1 MVRHRCSEILG
12 IALTH
17 RLFTGAQRSQNGY
30 DNSGQLVSTPGWT
43 TSDSVSAT
51 ENVMRM
57 MAEKYAAP
65 SYQDVV
71 VAIELLNEPLMSE
84 LAGGE
89 GATRG
94 YYWNGFQTVRS
105 VSSTSVII
113 HDGFQNASHWNG
125 FLTGSGAAGAVIDHH
140 EYQCFTNGYVAMSA
154 QEHIATVCSNAR
166 LWGEGQDK
174 FVIVGEWSGAM
185 TDCADA
191 LVSLHRQHPCDRL
204 ADNSQNGYGIGA
216 RYDGTY
222 SKRKADGTYDTST
235 YIGSCANRGFID
247 QWSQELKANTANY
260 INAQLDVFEQKT
272 QGWIYWN
279 FKTESAA
286 VGIHISKFPH
296 SFADLPYAGVG
307 FVRAT

>member
-1 MVRHRCSEILG
+1 MVRRHCSEMLG
-12 IALTH
+12 IALTG

-65 SYQDVV
+65 SYEDVV

-84 LAGGE
+84 LVGGE
-89 GATRG
+89 DATRG

-113 HDGFQNASHWNG
+113 HDGFQNAAHWNG

-154 QEHIATVCSNAR
+154 QEHITTVCSNAQS
-166 LWGEGQDK
+166 WGEGQDK
-174 FVIVGEWSGAM
+174 FIIVGEWSGAM

-191 LVSLHRQHPCDRL
+191 LVSLHQ
-204 ADNSQNGYGIGA
+204 
-216 RYDGTY
+216 
-222 SKRKADGTYDTST
+222 
-235 YIGSCANRGFID
+235 
-247 QWSQELKANTANY
+247 
-260 INAQLDVFEQKT
+260 
-272 QGWIYWN
+272 
-279 FKTESAA
+279 
-286 VGIHISKFPH
+286 
-296 SFADLPYAGVG
+296 
-307 FVRAT
+307 

>member
-1 MVRHRCSEILG
+1 MLG
-12 IALTH
+12 IVLTR
-17 RLFTGAQRSQNGY
+17 RLFIGAQRSQNGY

-125 FLTGSGAAGAVIDHH
+125 FLTGSGVAGAVIDHH
-140 EYQCFTNGYVAMSA
+140 EYQCFTNDYVAMPA

-191 LVSLHRQHPCDRL
+191 LVSLHRQHPCDRP
-204 ADNSQNGYGIGA
+204 ADNHRTDMALAQDMMGHTLSVRQMAHMTPAYILDLAPIEVSSTNG
-216 RYDGTY
+216 RR
-222 SKRKADGTYDTST
+222 S
-235 YIGSCANRGFID
+235 
-247 QWSQELKANTANY
+247 
-260 INAQLDVFEQKT
+260 
-272 QGWIYWN
+272 
-279 FKTESAA
+279 
-286 VGIHISKFPH
+286 
-296 SFADLPYAGVG
+296 
-307 FVRAT
+307 